1 MVLTDLNVG
10 FSRVQNSNQ
19 YRRTVD
25 RSKASRAVF
34 CLLIFCKSTH
44 ITLASHRK
52 IQDIAHTEF
61 NHPIQKS
68 QQFGYPQAK
77 QTMAS
82 NNVITRLGTT
92 DPRMS
97 QIVVHNGVVYLS
109 GQVDEVETDVAGQ
122 TKSILNQIDNLLA
135 QAGTDK
141 SRLLT
146 AKIWLKDINKDFKTM
161 NEVWKAWVDADNK
174 PVRATVEATLALPEI
189 LVEVQV
195 TAALK

>member
-1 MVLTDLNVG
+1 MT
-10 FSRVQNSNQ
+10 S
-19 YRRTVD
+19 
-25 RSKASRAVF
+25 A
-34 CLLIFCKSTH
+34 
-44 ITLASHRK
+44 
-52 IQDIAHTEF
+52 
-61 NHPIQKS
+61 
-68 QQFGYPQAK
+68 
-77 QTMAS
+77 
-82 NNVITRLGTT
+82 NVITRLGTS

-122 TKSILNQIDNLLA
+122 TKSILHQIDKLLQ

-146 AKIWLKDINKDFKTM
+146 AKIWLKDIKDFKTM
-161 NEVWKAWVDADNK
+161 NEVWKSWVDPENK